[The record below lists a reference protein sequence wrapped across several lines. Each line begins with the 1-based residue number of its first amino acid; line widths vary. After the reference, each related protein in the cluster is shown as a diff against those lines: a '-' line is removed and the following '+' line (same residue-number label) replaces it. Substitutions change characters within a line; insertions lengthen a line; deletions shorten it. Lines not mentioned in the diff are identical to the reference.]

1 MYSYAVLELV
11 TDEDGLVGCGM
22 AFALGAG
29 TDLVCRAALQL
40 GKVLVGRDVEELMA
54 TFGETSR
61 RIANHPQW
69 RWLGPEKGVV
79 ALALA
84 AITK

>member
-1 MYSYAVLELV
+1 MYSYAVLELD
-11 TDEDGLVGCGM
+11 TDEEGLVGCGM

-29 TDLVCRAALQL
+29 TDLVCRAALEL
-40 GKVLVGRDVEELMA
+40 GKGLVGQDVETLMA

-61 RIANHPQW
+61 KIANHPQW

-79 ALALA
+79 SLALA
-84 AITK
+84 AISK